1 MTEEKR
7 RITKNRKVFKLR
19 VEVGDAD
26 LREALV
32 LAADERMEKGQDP
45 VDLET
50 YEPIG
55 ADIVTRNEAIHD
67 WLEAI
72 VRERIGIAQRRYA
85 KLAVKRAQEAER
97 KALEEERQKLREYI
111 DENRNAEK
119 RVEEIGVLL
128 EIPADISEWD
138 AED

>member
-32 LAADERMEKGQDP
+32 LAADERMENGQDP
-45 VDLET
+45 DEP

-55 ADIVTRNEAIHD
+55 ADIVTRNEAIHG

-72 VRERIGIAQRRYA
+72 VRERIGVAQRRYA
-85 KLAVKRAQEAER
+85 NLAVKRAQEAER
-97 KALEEERQKLREYI
+97 KALEEERQKLRDYI

-128 EIPADISEWD
+128 DEIPADISEWD